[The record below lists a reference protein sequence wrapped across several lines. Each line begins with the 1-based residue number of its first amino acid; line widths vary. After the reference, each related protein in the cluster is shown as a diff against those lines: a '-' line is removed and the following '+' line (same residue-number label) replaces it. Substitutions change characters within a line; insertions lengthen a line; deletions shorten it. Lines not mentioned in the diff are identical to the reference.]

1 MKMRFQRG
9 FELFSV
15 NKNSEVLFTMRIR
28 PCIDLHEGR
37 VKQIVGSSLR
47 DDGKAEEN
55 FTASESPSYFAGM
68 YRRDGLSG
76 GHVILLGPGNEIAAR
91 EALRAFP
98 GGLQVGGG
106 VRPDNATDWLDAGA
120 AKVIVTSYLFEK
132 GRFSLDRLRA
142 LGDVVGQ
149 TRLVVDLSCVKV
161 GDEYR
166 VAANHWQTVTEQ
178 AVDRVAFAELAR
190 FADEFLVHAVDVE
203 GKRQG
208 IDEALVELLGAECP
222 VSVTYAGGIRSLA
235 DLELVERL
243 GRGRVD
249 ATVGSALDIFG
260 GSLAYRDVVEFDR
273 ARR

>member
-1 MKMRFQRG
+1 MN
-9 FELFSV
+9 E
-15 NKNSEVLFTMRIR
+15 NSEVLFTMRIH

-47 DDGKAEEN
+47 ENGKAEEN
-55 FTASESPSYFAGM
+55 FTASESPSYFADM

-76 GHVILLGPGNEIAAR
+76 GHVILLGPGNDAAAR
-91 EALRAFP
+91 EALRAYP
-98 GGLQVGGG
+98 GGLQIGGG
-106 VRPDNATDWLDAGA
+106 VRPDNAMDWLNAGG
-120 AKVIVTSYLFEK
+120 AKVIVTSYLFDK
-132 GRFSLDRLRA
+132 GRFSLDRLKE
-142 LGDVVGQ
+142 LGDVVGP

-166 VAANHWQTVTEQ
+166 VAANRWQTVTEQ
-178 AVDRVAFAELAR
+178 VVDRVAFTELAR

-243 GRGRVD
+243 GHGRVD